1 MTASE
6 VVETARAYYDSAD
19 ADTFYETVWGGED
32 IHIGLYQSPQESIAD
47 ASRRTVQRMI
57 VRVRNGPPSRRVLD
71 LGSGYCGAARQIARE
86 LDAKVVAV
94 NLSEVENR
102 RARVLNDEAG
112 LGARIEVVDGS
123 FEALPQAADTF
134 DLVWSQD
141 AMLHSGARAK
151 VLSEVARVLA
161 PGGHFVFTDPMQAD
175 DCPAGVLQPI
185 LDRIHL
191 RDLVSPAFY
200 RRCAREVGLEEV
212 GFEDHTDQL
221 VRHYSRV
228 LEQTRARFDELSA
241 RIDPGYLDRM
251 QTGLGHWIEGGR
263 AGHLTWGIFHFRH
276 AG

>member
-47 ASRRTVQRMI
+47 ASRRTVLRMI
-57 VRVRNGPPSRRVLD
+57 DRVRNGPPSRRVLD

-191 RDLVSPAFY
+191 RDLGSPAFY